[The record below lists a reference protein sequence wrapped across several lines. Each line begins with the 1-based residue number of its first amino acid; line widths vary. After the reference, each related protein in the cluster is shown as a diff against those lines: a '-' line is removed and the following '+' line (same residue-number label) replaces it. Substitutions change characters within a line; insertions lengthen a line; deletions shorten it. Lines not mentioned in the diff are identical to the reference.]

1 MKKLTTFVLMLAILT
16 LSALPAIAEY
26 DPCLPE
32 GYRTQTQ
39 GGWSTDCHGNNP
51 GCIRD
56 NNWDAAFPS
65 GLTIGLTNPFFSIH
79 FTESAAVAAF
89 LPEGGPSASLTSD
102 YIDPTTTNAGVF
114 GGQVTALAVTLG
126 MVSAGV
132 PGFGPLGDL
141 YYLSKFPHPGYPF
154 SGMTVQQLFD
164 LANEV
169 LGGNTSNL
177 PPGTT
182 ISNLS
187 DAIAVI
193 NENFVDG
200 DQNHGNLVEEDCDEE
215 LPVELVGFEAIA
227 SDNSITLRW
236 NTASEQSIE
245 RYTIERRIDSD
256 WNMLAQVSGYG
267 DSPVGHEYLY
277 VDDAVLSGIVYSYRL
292 TSHDI
297 DGTTVVFDQIV
308 SASTT
313 GAAEVTEYDL
323 YQNYPNPFNP
333 TTSIS
338 FSLPE
343 AEFARLAVF
352 DMLGREV
359 AVLVNNSM
367 NAGLHTVEFSAAH
380 LSAGTYFYQ
389 LTAGEFS
396 AVRKLMLVK

>member
-1 MKKLTTFVLMLAILT
+1 MKKLTTFVLMLAMLT

-39 GGWSTDCHGNNP
+39 GGWGAPCGGNNA

-56 NNWDAAFPS
+56 NNWDAAFPT
-65 GLTIGLTNPFFSIH
+65 GLVIGGIYTIT
-79 FTESAAVAAF
+79 FT
-89 LPEGGPSASLTSD
+89 SASAVEIFLATGGTPDVLTQD
-102 YIDPTTTNAGVF
+102 YVDPVGHTDAGVF
-114 GGQVTALAVTLG
+114 AGQVTALALSLG
-126 MVSAGV
+126 MAAINV

-182 ISNLS
+182 VSNLS
-187 DAIAVI
+187 DAITTI

-200 DQNHGNLVEEDCDEE
+200 EQNHEKLVEEDCDKE
-215 LPVELVGFEAIA
+215 LPVELIGFEAIA

-236 NTASEQSIE
+236 NTASEQDVE
-245 RYTIERRIDSD
+245 RYTIERRISSD
-256 WNMLAQVSGYG
+256 WDVLTYINGYG
-267 DSPVGHEYLY
+267 DSPVGHEYSY
-277 VDDAVLSGIVYSYRL
+277 VDDEVLSGTVYSYRL

-313 GAAEVTEYDL
+313 GSAAEVAEYDL

-338 FSLPE
+338 FNLPE

-367 NAGLHTVEFSAAH
+367 NAGLHTVEFSASN

-389 LTAGEFS
+389 LTAGDFS